1 MRSTNS
7 FPKPFITA
15 TKYAME
21 HLSIIIIAL
30 IFMGFGLLSGKL
42 EGSLLTPPL
51 LFASLGLLFS
61 QNGLALVDLQ
71 VDQHSI
77 YIITEMT
84 LVLVLFSDAARINL
98 RGLRSNHNIP
108 VRLLAIGMPLSI
120 VLGTVFALLL
130 PLQLSLWE
138 AALVAA
144 ILAPTDAAL
153 GLMVV
158 TSPHVPVRIRQAI
171 NIESGLNDGIALP
184 VVLILASLASAN
196 NLHEQHDWL
205 QFVLYQLGFGP
216 LTGVLVG
223 YLGASFINITTAK
236 SWMTENSEGIVALAI
251 AALAY
256 TLAESFH
263 GNGFIATFVAGLV
276 FGNRLTHVCR
286 FLFEFAETEGQ
297 LLTLLTF
304 FIFGAVLLPD
314 ALPLINGWMLIYAL
328 LSLTFI
334 RMLPVALSLL
344 GSKMNL
350 LSTFFIGWFGPRGL
364 ASILFLLLILKQGQI
379 AHSGIISTITLLT
392 ISLSIIA
399 HGLSAAPFARFY
411 GKKVAAMGQC
421 EEIVPVEEIPTRTG
435 KLFKKTTKT
444 N

>member
-1 MRSTNS
+1 
-7 FPKPFITA
+7 
-15 TKYAME
+15 ME

-30 IFMGFGLLSGKL
+30 IFMGFGLLPGKL
-42 EGSLLTPPL
+42 EGSMLTPPL
-51 LFASLGLLFS
+51 LFAGLGLLFS
-61 QNGLALVDLQ
+61 QHGLALVDLDI
-71 VDQHSI
+71 DQHAI

-98 RGLRSNHNIP
+98 RGLRGNHNIP
-108 VRLLAIGMPLSI
+108 VRLLVLGMPLTI
-120 VLGTVFALLL
+120 ALGTVFALLL
-130 PLQLSLWE
+130 PLQLNLWE
-138 AALVAA
+138 AALIAA

-153 GLMVV
+153 GLTVV
-158 TSPHVPVRIRQAI
+158 TSPHIPVRIRQAI
-171 NIESGLNDGIALP
+171 NVESGLNDGIALP
-184 VVLILASLASAN
+184 VVLIFASLASSS

-216 LTGVLVG
+216 LAGILVG
-223 YLGASFINITTAK
+223 FAGASFINIATTK
-236 SWMTENSEGIVALAI
+236 GWMTNSSEGIVALAI

-263 GNGFIATFVAGLV
+263 GNGFIAAFVAGLV
-276 FGNRLTHVCR
+276 FGNQLTHVCR

-314 ALPLINGWMLIYAL
+314 ALPLINGWMFIFAL

-344 GSKMNL
+344 GAKMNL
-350 LSTFFIGWFGPRGL
+350 LSMLFLGWFGPRGL

-379 AHSGIISTITLLT
+379 AHADVISTITLLT

-399 HGLSAAPFARFY
+399 HGLSAAPFALFY

-421 EEIVPVEEIPTRTG
+421 EEMLVVKEIPTRTG
-435 KLFKKTTKT
+435 KLFKL
-444 N
+444 